1 MRHLISIYYNLS
13 GTGES
18 SIVEVK
24 VYSRNKTAELQPTS
38 RRKTISNTIKVTVD
52 SKNITLPINKATL
65 NAFISNSTLNKLNL
79 KANDLK
85 YSWKLV
91 GVDGNDYHD
100 GNSNVSVD
108 ITNADKETLVLS
120 NLVKGR
126 YRSKHGQLDH
136 SHHDQRCSRRR
147 YLRHHLAFSMER

>member
-1 MRHLISIYYNLS
+1 MRHLISIYHNLS

-24 VYSRNKTAELQPTS
+24 VYSRNKTSELQPTS

-126 YRSKHGQLDH
+126 YKFQVAITGPNNLKLKAIGEVNVISGL
-136 SHHDQRCSRRR
+136 
-147 YLRHHLAFSMER
+147 LII

>member
-1 MRHLISIYYNLS
+1 MRYLISINYNLS

-38 RRKTISNTIKVTVD
+38 RRETISNTIKATVD

-108 ITNADKETLVLS
+108 ITNADKETLVIS

-126 YRSKHGQLDH
+126 YKFQVAITGPNSLKLKAIGEVNVILGL
-136 SHHDQRCSRRR
+136 SRI
-147 YLRHHLAFSMER
+147 